1 MKSRIEAPISQTSQ
15 RWNIARLRRI
25 TTAAHRYM
33 AEVDGLRFIAIF
45 SVMMF
50 HVYYTATHVLGAVL
64 AASRLDFLF
73 WPVTHG
79 FRGVQLFFLISGFIL
94 GLPFA
99 GHYLTDGP
107 AVKVGRFYLR
117 RLTR

>member
-25 TTAAHRYM
+25 TTASHRYM

-45 SVMMF
+45 SVLLF
-50 HVYYTATHVLGAVL
+50 HVYYSATHVPGIVL
-64 AASRLDFLF
+64 AASPFNFLF
-73 WPVTHG
+73 WPVTNGH
-79 FRGVQLFFLISGFIL
+79 RGVELFFVISGFIL

-99 GHYLTDGP
+99 AH
-107 AVKVGRFYLR
+107 
-117 RLTR
+117 